1 MLWSKRCTYFVIQGD
16 NYGRF
21 LMYKR
26 NLTTLHFYGLE
37 IREQNNQRTLRGIT
51 SLTLSSKFETECTR
65 STSTASEIG
74 LGFSNYHFCTNGEK
88 KKTQLPAAAHRQD
101 EVEIFCLIGQTNAS
115 WNNIARGE
123 CVYSTHTVH
132 IHEAMCAFSP
142 DEVVLMI

>member
-1 MLWSKRCTYFVIQGD
+1 MIQGD

-74 LGFSNYHFCTNGEK
+74 LGFSNYHFCTNGGK
-88 KKTQLPAAAHRQD
+88 KNTHNYLQLPTGKMKSR
-101 EVEIFCLIGQTNAS
+101 
-115 WNNIARGE
+115 
-123 CVYSTHTVH
+123 
-132 IHEAMCAFSP
+132 FS
-142 DEVVLMI
+142 V